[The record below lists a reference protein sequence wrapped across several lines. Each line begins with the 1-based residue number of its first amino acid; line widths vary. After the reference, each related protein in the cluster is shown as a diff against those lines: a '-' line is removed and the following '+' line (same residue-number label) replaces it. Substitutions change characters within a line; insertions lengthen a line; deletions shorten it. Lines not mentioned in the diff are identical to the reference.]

1 MFLRT
6 RIRNGLRLSIFL
18 SILWFPVY
26 SSHFVG
32 GEISYT
38 TVGNGVYNVT
48 LTMYKDCGSSSAGY
62 PTSISLSMKDAI
74 SGSTLSS
81 ATLSPGSEIS
91 IPNSFTAACVSNV
104 PSFCVSKKY
113 YTGTLT
119 YTGTVS
125 NGFIFTYSDCCRN
138 SSISNINAPGSASIT
153 YRTYTTPSGTSI
165 ANSTPVFNLP
175 PTIVASNIQTNT
187 SFSATDSD
195 GDSLYYELT
204 NALDNSLTTSVNY
217 VTGFSGSNP
226 LLSNPAASLNGT
238 TGVLT
243 ANVTTQGQY
252 VIAIKLSEYRS
263 GVLITETHRDYQL
276 NIALLNPLTINVD
289 SRFKPIGCSGDDDG
303 VIGVTVTNATLPITY
318 AWSNGGTTSSI
329 SGLSPGTYTV
339 ICTDASGCVDS
350 TTIGLLNPDSL
361 NIFSIVSPT
370 SCEEVSNGEIN
381 ITYNGGRAPLTFY
394 LDSIIS
400 SANMTGLSSGIY
412 HVIVSDSANLC
423 SVDTTITLP
432 HDTLWNNTIVKS
444 YENPKCSYSN
454 DGNIKIDGYGS
465 NNLFWID
472 NASSLSTR
480 TGLAPNIY
488 YLEVSNLFG
497 CRDTLSVELIAPAPI
512 QFTPIINEERC
523 FGDETGTIDL
533 NPIGGTPP
541 YTVTWQGTSNT
552 GTPLQKTRIGTYYP
566 LLIDANNCQL
576 NDVIEIYGPDTFYVE
591 IMSKDPRS
599 CSSPDGVIEVTAFG
613 GYQPYSY
620 ILNGQPNSNPMTSL
634 IATDHSIQ
642 ILDDNLC
649 VISKDITLEKQIDL
663 SIFIPNAFTPG
674 NDQCNEVLEIK
685 GDPACFTAMKFSIFD
700 RWGNRLFQT
709 AQPFNEFWDGMN
721 DIDESFVSGVYI
733 YTFES
738 IEYNTKGTIT
748 LIR

>member
-48 LTMYKDCGSSSAGY
+48 LTMYKDCGSSSIGY

-138 SSISNINAPGSASIT
+138 SSISNINSPGSASIT

-276 NIALLNPLTINVD
+276 NIALLNPLTISVD

-350 TTIGLLNPDSL
+350 TTVGLSNPDSL
-361 NIFSIVSPT
+361 NIFSIVSPA

-381 ITYNGGRAPLTFY
+381 ITYNVAE
-394 LDSIIS
+394 
-400 SANMTGLSSGIY
+400 
-412 HVIVSDSANLC
+412 H
-423 SVDTTITLP
+423 
-432 HDTLWNNTIVKS
+432 
-444 YENPKCSYSN
+444 
-454 DGNIKIDGYGS
+454 
-465 NNLFWID
+465 
-472 NASSLSTR
+472 
-480 TGLAPNIY
+480 
-488 YLEVSNLFG
+488 
-497 CRDTLSVELIAPAPI
+497 LIH
-512 QFTPIINEERC
+512 FT
-523 FGDETGTIDL
+523 
-533 NPIGGTPP
+533 
-541 YTVTWQGTSNT
+541 
-552 GTPLQKTRIGTYYP
+552 
-566 LLIDANNCQL
+566 
-576 NDVIEIYGPDTFYVE
+576 
-591 IMSKDPRS
+591 
-599 CSSPDGVIEVTAFG
+599 
-613 GYQPYSY
+613 
-620 ILNGQPNSNPMTSL
+620 
-634 IATDHSIQ
+634 
-642 ILDDNLC
+642 
-649 VISKDITLEKQIDL
+649 
-663 SIFIPNAFTPG
+663 
-674 NDQCNEVLEIK
+674 
-685 GDPACFTAMKFSIFD
+685 
-700 RWGNRLFQT
+700 
-709 AQPFNEFWDGMN
+709 
-721 DIDESFVSGVYI
+721 
-733 YTFES
+733 
-738 IEYNTKGTIT
+738 
-748 LIR
+748 